1 MMHSARSLAGLL
13 RDGLQTLEYR
23 RRSGAAPEDPD
34 YLLLEQGH
42 GQTRPKTHPQ
52 AATPSHGLHATDNNA
67 TREDVLNYL
76 EALAKHYHLPEKLVY
91 AVADAESSLR
101 PKLENHNPAVRDKK
115 GRVVHPGSTDY
126 GLMQI
131 NDRTWIGETV
141 KDASD
146 RPFKVGQDVKT
157 DWKANARA
165 GVAILA
171 RQYKLADLEQGAG
184 ATEEDRAQQPYSGY
198 SHGERKRDLYLQ
210 QGGDGQPKYGKD
222 RNFLLRYRALPE
234 RK

>member
-1 MMHSARSLAGLL
+1 MTHSARSLAGLL

-23 RRSGAAPEDPD
+23 KHESAAPEDPD
-34 YLLLEQGH
+34 YLLLAQH
-42 GQTRPKTHPQ
+42 PDHARPQTHAQPP
-52 AATPSHGLHATDNNA
+52 APSHGSRATNA
-67 TREDVLNYL
+67 NPTHEEVLNYL
-76 EALAKHYHLPEKLVY
+76 GQLAKDYRLPEKLVY
-91 AVADAESSLR
+91 AVADAESSFR
-101 PKLENHNPAVRDKK
+101 PKLENHNPPVRDKK

-131 NDRTWIGETV
+131 NDRTWIGQTV
-141 KDASD
+141 KDLNH

-157 DWKANARA
+157 NWKANAHA

-171 RQYKLADLEQGAG
+171 RQYQLADLEQGAG
-184 ATEEDRAQQPYSGY
+184 ATDEDRAQQAYSGY
-198 SHGERKRDLYLQ
+198 GHGERNRDLYLQ

-222 RNFLLRYRALPE
+222 RNFLLKYRRLPE